1 MGLGHSPRGCSFGKS
16 RLKMR
21 YRPIEAYAFL
31 LLFAQPCP
39 AMAESLI
46 VSQFEATSTLSRPV
60 AKTDTQVVHEVLLKM
75 LDRWNAHDIDGLMSV
90 FWNSPSLLAVIDT
103 EQFDG
108 WENLYRSYKTQ
119 YRNLTNMGTVNPT
132 RVEVRLL
139 EPDLAFGV
147 ISWTIQYPE
156 NAHAAE
162 IVGMSTINIQKFNSS
177 WKIVALHTSFTEM

>member
-1 MGLGHSPRGCSFGKS
+1 
-16 RLKMR
+16 MR
-21 YRPIEAYAFL
+21 HRPIKACALFF
-31 LLFAQPCP
+31 LFAQPHP
-39 AMAESLI
+39 VKAENLL
-46 VSQFEATSTLSRPV
+46 VSQFGAALTLSRPV
-60 AKTDTQVVHEVLLKM
+60 AKTDTQFVYEVLLKM

-90 FWNSPSLLAVIDT
+90 YWNSPSLLAVIDT

-132 RVEVRLL
+132 RVEVKLL

-147 ISWTIQYPE
+147 VSWTIQYPE
-156 NAHAAE
+156 NTHASE
-162 IVGMSTINIQKFNSS
+162 IVGTSTMNIQKFDSS

>member
-1 MGLGHSPRGCSFGKS
+1 MATRRGGCSFGKS

-31 LLFAQPCP
+31 FLFAQPWP
-39 AMAESLI
+39 AMAQSLT
-46 VSQFEATSTLSRPV
+46 VSQFEETSTLSRPV
-60 AKTDTQVVHEVLLKM
+60 AKTDTQVVYEVLLKM

-90 FWNSPSLLAVIDT
+90 FWNSPSLLAIIDT

-162 IVGMSTINIQKFNSS
+162 IVGMSTMNIQKFDSS

>member
-1 MGLGHSPRGCSFGKS
+1 MQYRAIATCVSLVLFSQQLPARG
-16 RLKMR
+16 
-21 YRPIEAYAFL
+21 ENL
-31 LLFAQPCP
+31 L
-39 AMAESLI
+39 
-46 VSQFEATSTLSRPV
+46 VSQIASASTAPAAAT
-60 AKTDTQVVHEVLLKM
+60 AKEETQRVYEVLVKM
-75 LDRWNAHDIDGLMSV
+75 LDRWNARDLDGLMSV

-132 RVEVRLL
+132 RVEVKLL

-156 NAHAAE
+156 NAHASE
-162 IVGMSTINIQKFNSS
+162 IVGMSTMNIQKFDSS
-177 WKIVALHTSFTEM
+177 WKIVALHTS